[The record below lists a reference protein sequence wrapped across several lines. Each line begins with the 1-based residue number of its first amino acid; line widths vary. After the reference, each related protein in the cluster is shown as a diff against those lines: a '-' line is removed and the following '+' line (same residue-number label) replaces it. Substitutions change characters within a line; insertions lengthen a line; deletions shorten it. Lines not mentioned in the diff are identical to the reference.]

1 MIPLV
6 VRSHGS
12 LMWGTSAPE
21 DLVVAARQH
30 GYRRVALTDTD
41 NLYGL
46 WPFLQACREQD
57 VAPIVGAEL
66 TEPGSHRRVVCL
78 VENDD
83 GYRNLCRL
91 ITRRHCKKN
100 FALVQDV
107 PALAIGLF
115 VLVPGADLLAPF
127 HEAGVS
133 VAAALPRRP
142 SQSAAKARAEAR
154 RLGVPAVAV
163 PSSFFLVPGDHD
175 LHRLLR
181 AIARNTS
188 LSRLESNDVAPADA
202 WLAPPA
208 HYQQRFEVW
217 PETLAA
223 SDEVAERL
231 TFTGPKLGLVMPPW
245 TDPSGRAS
253 CEVLRERTYVG
264 ARKRYG
270 TELHETVVDRIEY
283 ELATI
288 ERMGF
293 STYFLVV
300 EEIVKRSPRICGRGS
315 GAASIVAYSLGITN
329 VCPVKFNLYFERF
342 LNPGRKD
349 PPDIDVDFAW
359 DERDAAIASV
369 LDEFRAHSAM
379 VACFANFQPRM
390 AIRETAKVF
399 GLTDAE
405 IGQVSKRLP
414 WFWREVGNDDIA
426 WEAGRLCRPRTV
438 AGGDG
443 NPPRVPMAN
452 DLIERLRDLPEMK
465 DLDFPEPWP
474 EILQLAQRLI
484 GIPRHISVHPGGV
497 VITPEPI
504 DSYVPVE
511 IAPKGVPIIQWEK
524 DSTES
529 AGLVKIDLLGNRSLA
544 VIRDAVANVR
554 ANGIAFDESRWEP
567 EDDLATQA
575 SIAAGTTMGCFYI
588 ESPATRLLQ
597 QKARRGDY
605 EHVVIHSSIIR
616 PAANKWIH
624 EYLRRLHGGAW
635 QPIHPLLD
643 GVLDDNYGIM
653 VYQEDVAKAAMA
665 LAGFDHVEADGL
677 RKVMSKKDR
686 AKRLPDYLRRFIA
699 GARARGV
706 STEQIEAVWEMIL
719 SFDGYSF
726 CKPHSASYARVS
738 FQAAYLKTHFPAEF
752 MAAVISNQGGFY
764 SIAAYVSET
773 RRLSVRVLP
782 PDVNHSEILWQ
793 GNSRGERRASL
804 DADHRA
810 RPSEASG
817 GVGGGQ
823 GPRVWEPAQGSHIK
837 IPTMRVGWLT
847 LHHLST
853 ETRSRIVAN
862 RPYRDLVDFLERV
875 RPDEEEARVLV
886 HARAFDGLS
895 SGLPAAESHKAQL
908 WQIAA
913 WRKVAAQRKSADL
926 FTRASDIPRPSLDPD
941 DPQARL
947 HEEMR
952 ALGFLC
958 DVHPMSLLSKNPER
972 VLTNSR
978 DELRQAKPV
987 GAHAP
992 CAATVNG
999 KHVVKAKDLPRFAG
1013 RRVRCAGFLVTGKV
1027 VATIQGEPMEFITFE
1042 DETGLME
1049 CTFFP
1054 ETYRR
1059 FCHMLDH
1066 QRPYF
1071 IEGKVEE
1078 DYGAFTITVD
1088 AVSRIELT
1096 ERHANEEAADRDI
1109 RESGRSPDADF

>member
-6 VRSHGS
+6 VRSHCS
-12 LMWGTSAPE
+12 LGWGTSSPE
-21 DLVVAARQH
+21 DVAVAARQH

-46 WPFLQACREQD
+46 WPFLQACREQE
-57 VAPIVGAEL
+57 VTPIVGAEIS
-66 TEPGSHRRVVCL
+66 EPGSRRRVFCL

-91 ITRRHCKKN
+91 ITRRHCKKD
-100 FALVQDV
+100 FALEHDV
-107 PALAIGLF
+107 PALFGGLT
-115 VLVPGADLLAPF
+115 VLVPGADLLAPL
-127 HEAGVS
+127 HETGVT

-142 SQSAAKARAEAR
+142 SQSAANARTEAR

-163 PSSFFLVPGDHD
+163 PSSFFLVPDDTGI
-175 LHRLLR
+175 HRLLR

-188 LSRLESNDVAPADA
+188 LSRLQPSRDGGAGLGPAEPKRGKAWKPSQGFHINDVAPIDA

-208 HYQQRFEVW
+208 KYARRFDVW

-223 SDEVAERL
+223 SDAIAERL

-245 TDPSGRAS
+245 RDENGRLS
-253 CEVLRERTYVG
+253 HEVLRERCYTG

-270 TELHETVVDRIEY
+270 VELHETVVDRIEH
-283 ELATI
+283 ELVTI
-288 ERMGF
+288 LRMGF

-300 EEIVKRSPRICGRGS
+300 EEIVKCSPRICGRGS
-315 GAASIVAYSLGITN
+315 GAASIVAYCLGITN

-369 LDEFRAHSAM
+369 LDEFRDHSAM

-414 WFWREVGNDDIA
+414 WFWREVGSDD
-426 WEAGRLCRPRTV
+426 
-438 AGGDG
+438 D
-443 NPPRVPMAN
+443 
-452 DLIERLRDLPEMK
+452 DLLERLRDLPELK
-465 DLDFPEPWP
+465 NLDFPEPWP

-504 DSYVPVE
+504 DGYVPVQ
-511 IAPKGVPIIQWEK
+511 IAPKGVPVIQWEK
-524 DSTES
+524 DSAEE
-529 AGLVKIDLLGNRSLA
+529 AGLVKIDLLGNRSLG
-544 VIRDAVANVR
+544 VIRDAVANLHD
-554 ANGIAFDESRWEP
+554 NGHACDEAGWEP
-567 EDDLATQA
+567 EDDLATQEA
-575 SIAAGTTMGCFYI
+575 IAAGGTMGCFYI

-605 EHVVIHSSIIR
+605 AHVVIHSSIIR

-635 QPIHPLLD
+635 QPIHPLLE

-665 LAGFDHVEADGL
+665 MAGFSHVEADGL

-699 GARARGV
+699 GARRRGV
-706 STEQIEAVWEMIL
+706 SSDQIEAVWEMIL

-764 SIAAYVSET
+764 STSAYVSET
-773 RRLSVRVLP
+773 RRLGVRVLP
-782 PDVNHSEILWQ
+782 PEVNHSEILWK
-793 GNSRGERRASL
+793 GNARGERRASL
-804 DADHRA
+804 DADHR
-810 RPSEASG
+810 G
-817 GVGGGQ
+817 
-823 GPRVWEPAQGSHIK
+823 RVWEGEGWVPPPSPSHVNGGAV
-837 IPTMRVGWLT
+837 RVGWLT
-847 LHHLST
+847 LHHLGQ
-853 ETRSRIVAN
+853 ETRGRIVAQ
-862 RPYRDLVDFLERV
+862 RPYRDLGDFLDRV
-875 RPDEEEARVLV
+875 RPDNDEARVLV
-886 HARAFDGLS
+886 HARAFDELCPG
-895 SGLPAAESHKAQL
+895 ESHAELL
-908 WQIAA
+908 WQLAA
-913 WRKVAAQRKSADL
+913 WRKSLDRQKPRGL
-926 FTRASDIPRPSLDPD
+926 FDHETGVTRPSLEPD
-941 DPQARL
+941 DPRARL
-947 HEEMR
+947 REEMR

-958 DVHPMSLLSKNPER
+958 DVHPM
-972 VLTNSR
+972 VLC
-978 DELRQAKPV
+978 QAAV
-987 GAHAP
+987 AGQ
-992 CAATVNG
+992 N
-999 KHVVKAKDLPRFAG
+999 VVKARDIARFAG

-1027 VATIQGEPMEFITFE
+1027 VATLKGEPMEFITFE
-1042 DETGLME
+1042 DETGLLE

-1088 AVSRIELT
+1088 AVSRIEFDWDPSHERQDDVAT
-1096 ERHANEEAADRDI
+1096 ETAPPRREDRAAPG
-1109 RESGRSPDADF
+1109 GRCPPR

>member
-1 MIPLV
+1 MLPLV
-6 VRSHGS
+6 ARSHGS

-21 DLVVAARQH
+21 DLAIVARQH

-57 VAPIVGAEL
+57 VTPIVGAEI
-66 TEPGSHRRVVCL
+66 TEPGSQRRVVCL
-78 VENDD
+78 VENDE

-91 ITRRHCKKN
+91 ITRRHCKKD
-100 FALVQDV
+100 FTLVQDV
-107 PALAIGLF
+107 PTLAAGLF
-115 VLVPGADLLAPF
+115 VLAPGVDLLAPF
-127 HEAGVS
+127 HEAGVA

-142 SQSAAKARAEAR
+142 SQNAAKARAEAR

-188 LSRLESNDVAPADA
+188 LSRLKADDVAPADA

-223 SDEVAERL
+223 SDEIAERL

-245 TDPSGRAS
+245 TDPSGRPS

-270 TELHETVVDRIEY
+270 AELHETVVDRIEY
-283 ELATI
+283 ELSTI

-369 LDEFRAHSAM
+369 LAEFRDHSAM

-452 DLIERLRDLPEMK
+452 DLIERLRDLPELK

-497 VITPEPI
+497 VITPKPI
-504 DSYVPVE
+504 DGYVPVE

-554 ANGIAFDESRWEP
+554 ANGIAFDESHWEP

-575 SIAAGTTMGCFYI
+575 SIATGATMGCFYI

-773 RRLSVRVLP
+773 RRLGVRVLP
-782 PDVNHSEILWQ
+782 PDVNHSEILWK
-793 GNSRGERRASL
+793 GKTGTL
-804 DADHRA
+804 
-810 RPSEASG
+810 
-817 GVGGGQ
+817 
-823 GPRVWEPAQGSHIK
+823 
-837 IPTMRVGWLT
+837 RVGWLT
-847 LHHLST
+847 LHHLGT

-895 SGLPAAESHKAQL
+895 SVLPAAESHKAQL

-926 FTRASDIPRPSLDPD
+926 FTCATDIPRPSLAPD
-941 DPQARL
+941 DPQDRL
-947 HEEMR
+947 REEMR

-958 DVHPMSLLSKNPER
+958 DVHPMSLCS
-972 VLTNSR
+972 
-978 DELRQAKPV
+978 
-987 GAHAP
+987 
-992 CAATVNG
+992 ATV
-999 KHVVKAKDLPRFAG
+999 HRHPVVKARDLSRFAG

-1027 VATIQGEPMEFITFE
+1027 VATIKGEPMEFITFE

-1071 IEGKVEE
+1071 IDGKVEE

-1088 AVSRIELT
+1088 AVSRIEFTLPCL
-1096 ERHANEEAADRDI
+1096 ALNI
-1109 RESGRSPDADF
+1109 

>member
-1 MIPLV
+1 
-6 VRSHGS
+6 
-12 LMWGTSAPE
+12 MWGVSPPE
-21 DLVVAARQH
+21 HLPVAARQH

-46 WPFLQACREQD
+46 WPFLEACREGD
-57 VAPIVGAEL
+57 VTPIVGAEL
-66 TEPGSHRRVVCL
+66 SEPGSQHRVVCL
-78 VENDD
+78 VENDN

-91 ITRRHCKKN
+91 ITRRHCKNDFSLKG
-100 FALVQDV
+100 DV
-107 PALAIGLF
+107 PELAAGLY
-115 VLVPGADLLAPF
+115 VLVPSAELLAPL
-127 HEAGVS
+127 HEAGVT

-142 SQSAAKARAEAR
+142 SPSAAQARREAR

-163 PSSFFLVPGDHD
+163 PSSFFLVPGDHQV
-175 LHRLLR
+175 HQLLR

-188 LSRLESNDVAPADA
+188 LSRLQADDVAPADA
-202 WLAPPA
+202 WLAPPS
-208 HYQQRFEVW
+208 HYERRFEVW
-217 PETLAA
+217 PETLAS
-223 SDEVAERL
+223 SDEIAERL

-245 TDPSGRAS
+245 KQEGRPS
-253 CEVLRERTYVG
+253 CEVLRERTYAG
-264 ARKRYG
+264 AHRRYG
-270 TELHETVVDRIEY
+270 ADLHETVVDRIEH

-293 STYFLVV
+293 SSYFLVV

-369 LDEFRAHSAM
+369 LDEFRGHSAM

-390 AIRETAKVF
+390 AIREIAKVF

-414 WFWREVGNDDIA
+414 WFWREVGANDD
-426 WEAGRLCRPRTV
+426 
-438 AGGDG
+438 
-443 NPPRVPMAN
+443 
-452 DLIERLRDLPEMK
+452 DLIDRLRDLPELK

-497 VITPEPI
+497 VITPDPI
-504 DSYVPVE
+504 DGYVPVE

-524 DSTES
+524 DGTET
-529 AGLVKIDLLGNRSLA
+529 AGLVKIDLLGNRSLG
-544 VIRDAVANVR
+544 VIRDAVANVQ
-554 ANGIAFDESRWEP
+554 ASGIPFQEDGWEP
-567 EDDLATQA
+567 EDDLATQKR
-575 SIAAGTTMGCFYI
+575 IAEGGTMGCFYI

-635 QPIHPLLD
+635 QPIHPLIE

-686 AKRLPDYLRRFIA
+686 ARRLPDYLRRFIA
-699 GARARGV
+699 GARSRGV

-764 SIAAYVSET
+764 STAAYVSEI
-773 RRLSVRVLP
+773 RRLGVRVLP
-782 PDVNHSEILWQ
+782 PDVNHSEIRWQ
-793 GNSRGERRASL
+793 GDDGA
-804 DADHRA
+804 
-810 RPSEASG
+810 
-817 GVGGGQ
+817 V
-823 GPRVWEPAQGSHIK
+823 
-837 IPTMRVGWLT
+837 RVGWLT
-847 LHHLST
+847 LRHLSE
-853 ETRSRIVAN
+853 ETRSRIVTQ
-862 RPYRDLVDFLERV
+862 RPYRDLADFLERV

-886 HARAFDGLS
+886 YARAFDELH
-895 SGLPAAESHKAQL
+895 PDESHAALL
-908 WQIAA
+908 WQLAA
-913 WRKVAAQRKSADL
+913 WRKRAAGRTSRDL
-926 FTRASDIPRPSLDPD
+926 FTSAADIPRPSLLPD

-947 HEEMR
+947 HAEMQ

-958 DVHPMSLLSKNPER
+958 DVHPM
-972 VLTNSR
+972 VLCSNAVR
-978 DELRQAKPV
+978 R
-987 GAHAP
+987 H
-992 CAATVNG
+992 
-999 KHVVKAKDLPRFAG
+999 HVVKAKDLPRYAG

-1027 VATIQGEPMEFITFE
+1027 VSTIQGEPMEFITFE

-1054 ETYRR
+1054 DTYRR

-1066 QRPYF
+1066 HRPYL
-1071 IEGKVEE
+1071 IEGKVEK

-1088 AVSRIELT
+1088 GVSRIEFA
-1096 ERHANEEAADRDI
+1096 ERPK
-1109 RESGRSPDADF
+1109 PDVVLPDVRP